1 MLQSMQKKVTE
12 EGEKEAALFEKYMC
26 YCKTSGGELSKSI
39 ADADTKIPQLGSDI
53 KEAEAKQAQLKEDL
67 KQHQADR
74 SAAKAA
80 VADATALQEK
90 EAAEYAKE
98 ANEAKANIAMLNG
111 ATKAIEK
118 GMAGSFLQ
126 SRGASKL
133 LNLIGQSKDIEDDDK
148 QALKAFL

>member
-1 MLQSMQKKVTE
+1 MEKKVKA
-12 EGEKEAALFEKYMC
+12 EGEREQQLFEKYMC
-26 YCKTSGGELSKSI
+26 YCKNSGGDLSKSI
-39 ADADTKIPQLGSDI
+39 ADANTKVPQLGSDI
-53 KEAEAKQAQLKEDL
+53 KEAESKLAQMKEDL
-67 KQHQADR
+67 KQHQIDR

-80 VADATALQEK
+80 VADATALREK

-133 LNLIGQSKDIEDDDK
+133 LNLVGQSKDIEDDDK
-148 QALKAFL
+148 QALKAFLQ